1 MNATNGVIRSVER
14 APLAR
19 PAAGAPVA
27 AFTVDVEDWYQ
38 SCIDRDAPI
47 TERVVRNT
55 ARIVDVLDGLAVK
68 GTFFVQGRVAE
79 TFPGLVRD
87 LVARGHEVQSHGHS
101 HVSLYELDRDG
112 LREELH
118 RARATVED
126 AGGAPVTAFR
136 APDFSILSGNLWA
149 LEVLAETG
157 FTTDS
162 SIFPTRSRH
171 YGISG
176 WELGP
181 HHLELANGARMLE
194 VPVAVWSLAGR
205 VRLPVAGGG
214 YFRFLPRPVLQRGL
228 EAIAADG
235 RPAVVYCHPYEFSRR
250 ELDDY
255 RGRIS
260 PVLRHSQTIGRGRFV
275 QRLEALM
282 RALPFGRFDRV
293 LAQGGL
299 A

>member
-1 MNATNGVIRSVER
+1 MTAPGDVIRAVE
-14 APLAR
+14 P
-19 PAAGAPVA
+19 AGAPLVGDGPRA

-38 SCIDRDAPI
+38 SCIDREAPI

-55 ARIVDVLDGLAVK
+55 ARILEVLDEHGVK

-87 LVARGHEVQSHGHS
+87 LVDQGHEVQSHGHT
-101 HVSLYELDRDG
+101 HVSLFELDRDG
-112 LREELH
+112 LREELR
-118 RARATVED
+118 RARAAVED
-126 AGGAPVTAFR
+126 ATGVAVTAFR
-136 APDFSILSGNLWA
+136 APDFSILAPNLWA
-149 LEVLAETG
+149 LEVLAEVG

-181 HHLELANGARMLE
+181 HHLTLRNGARMLE
-194 VPVAVWSLAGR
+194 VPVAIWSVGSR
-205 VRLPVAGGG
+205 WRLPVAGGG

-228 EAIAADG
+228 EAIAAGG
-235 RPAVVYCHPYEFSRR
+235 RPAIVYCHPYEFSQR

-260 PVLRHSQTIGRGRFV
+260 PVLRHTQTLGRGRFV
-275 QRLEALM
+275 PRLRALM
-282 RALPFGRFDRV
+282 DALPFGRFDHV
-293 LAQGGL
+293 LSQGGL
-299 A
+299 T